1 MDDFFTCRK
10 NQINQCNFDFPTT
23 DYLTKAKLNITSA
36 RRGVV
41 LSCKDN
47 LYQSHIK
54 KAQNKGSR
62 PPLDRFYPLL
72 FPVDQQKSRPEDL
85 RGTLVSNL
93 NAESVG
99 LWRRKIAVTYRTS
112 ISRSRVIEKIL

>member
-1 MDDFFTCRK
+1 MIFSRVVKILCCVPFANK
-10 NQINQCNFDFPTT
+10 SMQFPTT
-23 DYLTKAKLNITSA
+23 DYLTKARLNITSTT
-36 RRGVV
+36 RGVV
-41 LSCKDN
+41 LSCKDS

-72 FPVDQQKSRPEDL
+72 FPVDQQESRPEDL

-93 NAESVG
+93 NVESVE
-99 LWRRKIAVTYRTS
+99 LWRRKIA
-112 ISRSRVIEKIL
+112 IS